1 MAVSQVAYSGKKEVM
16 VKIVKGGHLFV
27 HSHYTFS
34 LNQENFAESKA
45 LIELLRGLGENHF
58 SPIPELAPV
67 TTHVPGAIPSES

>member
-1 MAVSQVAYSGKKEVM
+1 MALSQVAYSGKKEVM

-45 LIELLRGLGENHF
+45 LIELLRGAWGKLF
-58 SPIPELAPV
+58 FTYP
-67 TTHVPGAIPSES
+67 

>member
-45 LIELLRGLGENHF
+45 LILSGMLMNDAA
-58 SPIPELAPV
+58 SLANP
-67 TTHVPGAIPSES
+67 

>member
-45 LIELLRGLGENHF
+45 LIEPLRGAWGKLF
-58 SPIPELAPV
+58 FTYP
-67 TTHVPGAIPSES
+67 

>member
-45 LIELLRGLGENHF
+45 LIELLRGAWGKLF
-58 SPIPELAPV
+58 FTYP
-67 TTHVPGAIPSES
+67 

>member
-1 MAVSQVAYSGKKEVM
+1 MALSQVAYSGKKEVI

-45 LIELLRGLGENHF
+45 LIELLRGAWGKLF
-58 SPIPELAPV
+58 FTYP
-67 TTHVPGAIPSES
+67 

>member
-1 MAVSQVAYSGKKEVM
+1 M

-45 LIELLRGLGENHF
+45 LIELLRGAWGKLF
-58 SPIPELAPV
+58 FTYP
-67 TTHVPGAIPSES
+67 

>member
-1 MAVSQVAYSGKKEVM
+1 M

-45 LIELLRGLGENHF
+45 LIELLRGLGEN
-58 SPIPELAPV
+58 
-67 TTHVPGAIPSES
+67 

>member
-1 MAVSQVAYSGKKEVM
+1 MALSQVAYSGKKEVI

-45 LIELLRGLGENHF
+45 LIELLRG
-58 SPIPELAPV
+58 A
-67 TTHVPGAIPSES
+67 